1 MQVTAAE
8 LRSGPHLS
16 YNHDGNV
23 VAQQPGAAAAR
34 VYVSKLLVQDYHEV
48 MAADKDIDGDISDAP
63 TTFTVAVQFPRD
75 VTDISLNHVS
85 RAAYA
90 QAANAYNRKMF
101 GPLPPSEASK
111 HIFPEMAP
119 MVGELNSADIAILAA
134 AHVFKPTSLTA
145 MAVAIGAMETS
156 NPQAWAAEVDLI
168 DYITSLSVPVH
179 MYNTCSILTVARLF
193 YEAALCM
200 YLESGAD
207 ADTCNNKLAVVD
219 HFKRTVKAAPALQ
232 PLPQP
237 LMVIVAA
244 PMKALTSAKL
254 SSADNAIITQWY
266 KEFRPWR
273 FVFGTTEIGNTIGTD
288 NQTQELTTPT
298 IGLGFPITA
307 TNTWVRF
314 FDTFVQ
320 SVCHN
325 ERPDY
330 TDTIRAVIAP
340 TPPPLRAKPVP
351 RQHRST
357 PAAVAAATALV
368 D

>member
-232 PLPQP
+232 T
-237 LMVIVAA
+237 V
-244 PMKALTSAKL
+244 
-254 SSADNAIITQWY
+254 
-266 KEFRPWR
+266 
-273 FVFGTTEIGNTIGTD
+273 
-288 NQTQELTTPT
+288 
-298 IGLGFPITA
+298 
-307 TNTWVRF
+307 
-314 FDTFVQ
+314 
-320 SVCHN
+320 
-325 ERPDY
+325 
-330 TDTIRAVIAP
+330 AP
-340 TPPPLRAKPVP
+340 TP
-351 RQHRST
+351 HGHCRST
-357 PAAVAAATALV
+357 NESAYVRQTFQRRQRNHHTVVQGVSPVAVCVRHHRNWKHNRYRQSNPRINDANDRAGV
-368 D
+368 PNHRDKHVGPVF